1 MSPPHG
7 PANPLLTLT
16 SPLPRPQ
23 TPSLRAI
30 GNIVTGT
37 DEQTQAVLDAG
48 VLGAFP
54 ALLRHPKANV
64 QKEASWTLSN
74 ITAGRDCQI
83 QAVIDAGLV
92 PLLVQVPARVSSTP
106 PALHRSG
113 AH

>member
-1 MSPPHG
+1 MS
-7 PANPLLTLT
+7 
-16 SPLPRPQ
+16 RPQ

-37 DEQTQAVLDAG
+37 DEQTQTVLDAG

-54 ALLRHPKANV
+54 TLLRHPKANV
-64 QKEASWTLSN
+64 QKEAAWTLSN

-83 QAVIDAGLV
+83 QAVIDAGLI
-92 PLLVQVPARVSSTP
+92 PLLVQVLARVSSAP
-106 PALHRSG
+106 PLSHLSPDC